1 MLCKFIKM
9 TNIVVGPPVRN
20 DDMCDREKL
29 IELIWK
35 RLEKGNILL
44 AAPRRFGKSSIM
56 LKLRDSPREG
66 FEVVFLDVEWIRTPS
81 DFIAEIITELLSK
94 DSTKRLITS
103 AKSFPKKISDF
114 LKNNI
119 EELQYADIKIKLR
132 KELSDDW
139 EELGKHL
146 IGLIEKSQSK
156 IVFTVDEFPVMIH
169 EMSKKNPEETKTF
182 LNWFRSLRQSPE
194 SLKNIRFVIGGSIG
208 IERILNKIDSIS
220 TINDLEKILVGAF
233 DASDAK
239 KFIVKLFKSENV
251 DFDEGNVNKIL
262 ALIGMHI
269 PYFIQ
274 VLVSE
279 TIKESHNQGVKIS
292 NEFIEKVYREKVLGV
307 ECRTYFEEYYARLN
321 RYYEPLEEKSAKA
334 ILKAIAREGEMTQNK
349 LYNIHIKAISKTEDT
364 DGFTYLMSDL
374 ENDFYIKFD
383 ADKKTYSFA
392 SKILRDWWIR
402 YYALIE

>member
-1 MLCKFIKM
+1 M

-20 DDMCDREKL
+20 DDLYDREKL
-29 IELIWK
+29 IDLIWRK
-35 RLEKGNILL
+35 LEKGNILL

-56 LKLRDSPREG
+56 LNLRDSPREG
-66 FEVVFLDVEWIRTPS
+66 VDVFFLDVEWIRNPS

-103 AKSFPKKISDF
+103 AKSFPKRVLDLI
-114 LKNNI
+114 KNNI
-119 EELQYADIKIKLR
+119 DEIQYADIRIKLR
-132 KELSDDW
+132 EELSGDW

-146 IGLIEKSQSK
+146 IEMIEKSQIK

-169 EMSKKNPEETKTF
+169 EMSKKNSEETKKF
-182 LNWFRSLRQSPE
+182 LNWFRFLRQSPE
-194 SLKNIRFVIGGSIG
+194 SSENIRFVIGGSIG
-208 IERILNKIDSIS
+208 IERILSKIDSIAA
-220 TINDLEKILVGAF
+220 INDLEKISVGAF
-233 DASDAK
+233 DKNDAE
-239 KFIVKLFKSENV
+239 KFIIKLFKSENV
-251 DFDEGNVNKIL
+251 DLGKENVDKIL
-262 ALIGMHI
+262 DLIGMHI

-279 TIKESHNQGVKIS
+279 TVKESRNQEIKIS
-292 NEFIEKVYREKVLGV
+292 KEFIEKVYGEKVLGV
-307 ECRTYFEEYYARLN
+307 ECRTYFEEYYVRLR
-321 RYYEPLEEKSAKA
+321 RYYDPLEEKSAKA
-334 ILKAIAREGEMTQNK
+334 ILKAIAREGEMKPKK
-349 LYNIHIKAISKTEDT
+349 LYNIYLKAISKTDDT

-383 ADKKTYSFA
+383 VDKQTYSFA